1 MRRRRHSK
9 KWIFPCLLLVA
20 GLVPTI
26 LWLQNHAGTSSSAMR
41 LREVWE
47 PQRAVSERS
56 IWNVRSEGYGW
67 TAETQ
72 EAIQTAQ
79 NAKVPSSDP
88 GEKPYPTQWNLSE
101 ETSIFRT
108 SYGPYSG
115 DNFFSLSS
123 AGQVQNKTSLSNTAL
138 QTESE
143 LAPAFTIQV
152 SDEPQVLIMHTH
164 TTETFEP
171 CVRSEYDPS
180 FNYRTTDPSYNMVS
194 VGDAITEQLE
204 AAGIHTIHDTTIH
217 DYPSYNGAYERS
229 AETVKQ
235 YLEQY
240 PSICVVLD
248 IHRDAIQSDST
259 LSQPIV
265 EIDGREAAQVMIISG
280 CDDGTMEMPNY
291 LQNFHFAC
299 RLQGN
304 LEGMYPGLTRPILFD
319 YRKYNQDLTT
329 GSLLLEVGS
338 HGNTL
343 EQAQYSGELIG
354 KALAQ
359 TLLKLQR

>member
-56 IWNVRSEGYGW
+56 VWNVRSEGYGW

-171 CVRSEYDPS
+171 CARS
-180 FNYRTTDPSYNMVS
+180 RTKSS
-194 VGDAITEQLE
+194 RSSGTECRT
-204 AAGIHTIHDTTIH
+204 A
-217 DYPSYNGAYERS
+217 PGAL
-229 AETVKQ
+229 V
-235 YLEQY
+235 LL
-240 PSICVVLD
+240 CV
-248 IHRDAIQSDST
+248 
-259 LSQPIV
+259 
-265 EIDGREAAQVMIISG
+265 
-280 CDDGTMEMPNY
+280 
-291 LQNFHFAC
+291 
-299 RLQGN
+299 
-304 LEGMYPGLTRPILFD
+304 
-319 YRKYNQDLTT
+319 
-329 GSLLLEVGS
+329 
-338 HGNTL
+338 
-343 EQAQYSGELIG
+343 YS
-354 KALAQ
+354 
-359 TLLKLQR
+359 